1 MSLRAYELTSLSANI
16 PEEHKMTKGKIFPNV
31 SVASRHICVVG
42 AGRWGKNHI
51 KTLHEL
57 GFLSGIV
64 EADSNTR
71 NIFKEKYPGL
81 KTFATVRDAIKEDF
95 DGFTVATPAET
106 HFKIAEFII
115 THKKHVLVE
124 KPLTLKASEA
134 RRLKELAEENN
145 VNLMVGHL
153 LLFHPAIRKIKELIK
168 KGKIGKL
175 EYIYSNRLNLGT
187 VRTEEN
193 ILWSFAPH
201 DISIFQY
208 FIGSLPVEVI
218 SRGGA
223 FLQPHIHDSSM
234 TVLTY
239 PNNIVG
245 HIYVSWLHP
254 FKEHRMVVIGSKG
267 MFSYEDSS
275 DDKNILFYEKGI
287 DWIQGEP
294 IKRDGPT
301 EVIPYEKKMPL
312 TEELKYF
319 AKHTNGEPIKIAD
332 AQNGAEVLE
341 ILERATKSLL
351 QDSGLRD
358 TGLKGK
364 DERQGSEG
372 RGQRAEEQDEHRTSN
387 VQHPTSNEK
396 MKQRAEGQGSFVHHT
411 SIIDENVR
419 IEKDTKI
426 WHFSHILSGSKI
438 GERCNIGQNVVIGPD
453 VTVGNECKIQN
464 NVSVY
469 KGVTLEDGVF
479 CGPSMVFTNVYNP
492 RAEIRKMDEARPT
505 VVQKGAT
512 IGANATIICGNDIG
526 RYAFIGAGA
535 VVTKDVP
542 DYALMVGN
550 PAKQTGWVC
559 ECGEKLDNALKCAV
573 CSKQYKK
580 GANGL
585 VEIDRS

>member
-1 MSLRAYELTSLSANI
+1 MDKR
-16 PEEHKMTKGKIFPNV
+16 
-31 SVASRHICVVG
+31 ICVVG

-51 KTLHEL
+51 KTLHKL
-57 GFLSGIV
+57 GCLAGIV
-64 EADSNTR
+64 EADPDTR
-71 NIFKEKYPGL
+71 NGFQDKYPDV
-81 KTFATVRDAIKEDF
+81 KTFATARDAIKEDF

-106 HFKIAEFII
+106 HFEIAKFII
-115 THKKHVLVE
+115 SHKKHILVE
-124 KPLTLKASEA
+124 KPITLKGSEA
-134 RRLKELAEENN
+134 RYLKKFAEENG

-153 LLFHPAIRKIKELIK
+153 LLFHPAIRKIKELIEN
-168 KGKIGKL
+168 GKIGKL

-201 DISIFQY
+201 DISVFQF

-234 TVLTY
+234 TILTY
-239 PNNIVG
+239 PGNIVG

-319 AKHTNGEPIKIAD
+319 AEHTNGDPVETAD
-332 AQNGAEVLE
+332 AQNGVEVLE
-341 ILERATKSLL
+341 ILEKASESLL
-351 QDSGLRD
+351 
-358 TGLKGK
+358 TG
-364 DERQGSEG
+364 GSQKSEVRG
-372 RGQRAEEQDEHRTSN
+372 RKSEVGDQRFFAHHSAE
-387 VQHPTSNEK
+387 
-396 MKQRAEGQGSFVHHT
+396 
-411 SIIDENVR
+411 IDEKVT
-419 IEKDTKI
+419 IGPGTKI
-426 WHFSHILSGSKI
+426 WHFSHILSGSNI
-438 GERCNIGQNVVIGPD
+438 GKNCNIGQNVLIGPD
-453 VTVGNECKIQN
+453 VTIGKQCKIQN

-479 CGPSMVFTNVYNP
+479 CGPSMVFTNIYNP
-492 RAEIRKMDEARPT
+492 RAEIRKMDQVRPT
-505 VVQKGAT
+505 LVKKGAT
-512 IGANATIICGNDIG
+512 IGANATIVCGITIG
-526 RYAFIGAGA
+526 RYAFIEAA
-535 VVTKDVP
+535 SLVNKDVP
-542 DYALMVGN
+542 DYALVVGN
-550 PAKQTGWVC
+550 PAKQIGWAC
-559 ECGEKLDNALKCAV
+559 ECGERLTDDLECNSCDN
-573 CSKQYKK
+573 QYEKIDD
-580 GANGL
+580 GL
-585 VEIDRS
+585 RNRSS

>member
-1 MSLRAYELTSLSANI
+1 MN
-16 PEEHKMTKGKIFPNV
+16 KK
-31 SVASRHICVVG
+31 ICVVG

-57 GFLSGIV
+57 GCLAGIV
-64 EADSNTR
+64 EASADVRTE
-71 NIFKEKYPGL
+71 FKEKYPGI
-81 KTFATVRDAIKEDF
+81 KTFTTVRDAIKEDF

-106 HFKIAEFII
+106 HYDVAKFII
-115 THKKHVLVE
+115 EQGKHVLVE
-124 KPLTLKASEA
+124 KPITTRLAEA
-134 RRLKELAEENN
+134 RHLKELAEENG
-145 VNLMVGHL
+145 VNLMTGHL
-153 LLFHPAIRKIKELIK
+153 LLFHPAIRKMKELITS
-168 KGKIGKL
+168 GKIGKL
-175 EYIYSNRLNLGT
+175 EYIYSNRLNLGA

-201 DISIFQY
+201 DISIFQCL
-208 FIGSLPVEVI
+208 IGNMPVEVL

-245 HIYVSWLHP
+245 HIFVNWLHP
-254 FKEHRMVVIGSKG
+254 FKEHRLVVVGSKG

-275 DDKNILFYEKGI
+275 DDKSLLFYEKGI

-301 EVIPYEKKMPL
+301 EIIPFDPKLPL

-319 AKHTNGEPIKIAD
+319 VAHTNGDPVEVAN
-332 AQNGAEVLE
+332 AQNAVEVLE
-341 ILERATKSLL
+341 ILERATESLL
-351 QDSGLRD
+351 SEGSQGPGVSSQGFSPPHPSE
-358 TGLKGK
+358 GS
-364 DERQGSEG
+364 QGSG
-372 RGQRAEEQDEHRTSN
+372 VRGQGFFA
-387 VQHPTSNEK
+387 
-396 MKQRAEGQGSFVHHT
+396 HH
-411 SIIDENVR
+411 SSEIDEGCTICNG
-419 IEKDTKI
+419 TKI
-426 WHFSHILSGSKI
+426 WHFSHILSGSSI
-438 GERCNIGQNVVIGPD
+438 GENCTIGQNVVIGPD

-492 RAEIRKMDEARPT
+492 RAGIRKMDQARPT
-505 VVQKGAT
+505 TVKKGAT
-512 IGANATIICGNDIG
+512 IGANATIVCGNDIG

-542 DYALMVGN
+542 DHALVVGN
-550 PAKQTGWVC
+550 PATQVGWVC
-559 ECGEKLDNALKCAV
+559 ECGERLDDDMKCAV
-573 CSKQYKK
+573 CGKVLKK
-580 GANGL
+580 
-585 VEIDRS
+585 